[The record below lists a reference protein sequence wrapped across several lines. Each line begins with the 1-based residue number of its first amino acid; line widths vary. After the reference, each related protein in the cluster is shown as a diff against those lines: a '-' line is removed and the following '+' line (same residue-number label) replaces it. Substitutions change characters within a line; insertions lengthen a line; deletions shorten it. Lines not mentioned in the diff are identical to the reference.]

1 MKIVVEQRKTSLR
14 RVCRVVGQRRATIY
28 AKLKRVNADAQI
40 GALLTELSVKYL
52 NWGFSLML
60 GWLRLAGHSWNHKR
74 VYRVYTSLKL
84 NLRTPVKRK
93 SIKRANP
100 NTLAASKVEQGW
112 SLDFLSDDVV
122 AERKTRILNVLDE
135 YSRKCLLVVAQG
147 TFKAKKLVA
156 YLEQMVAA
164 HGKPQYIRCDNGPEL
179 ISVAMAKFGL
189 KHGIEIR
196 YTQPGKP
203 MQNGLVERLNGTIR
217 TECLNLTVFQTIRQV
232 QEALDV
238 WWHQY
243 NFERPHSALKYRTP
257 DSVYQQGERFQQQL
271 VTL

>member
-1 MKIVVEQRKTSLR
+1 MKIVVQQRKTSLR

-74 VYRVYTSLKL
+74 VYQVYTSLKL
-84 NLRTPVKRK
+84 NLRTPIKRK
-93 SIKRANP
+93 SIKRASP

-164 HGKPQYIRCDNGPEL
+164 HGKPQYIRCDNG
-179 ISVAMAKFGL
+179 
-189 KHGIEIR
+189 
-196 YTQPGKP
+196 
-203 MQNGLVERLNGTIR
+203 
-217 TECLNLTVFQTIRQV
+217 
-232 QEALDV
+232 
-238 WWHQY
+238 W
-243 NFERPHSALKYRTP
+243 SAT
-257 DSVYQQGERFQQQL
+257 SA
-271 VTL
+271 